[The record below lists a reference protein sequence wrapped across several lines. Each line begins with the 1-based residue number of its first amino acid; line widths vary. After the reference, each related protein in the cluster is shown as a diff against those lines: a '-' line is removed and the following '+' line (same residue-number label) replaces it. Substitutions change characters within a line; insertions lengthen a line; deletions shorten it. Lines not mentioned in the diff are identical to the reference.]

1 MFTRI
6 APAFAVAN
14 WTITHSAQFGDQ
26 IPTRSPFSIPAA
38 IRPHATRS
46 TAASNSA

>member
-6 APAFAVAN
+6 TPAFAVAN

-26 IPTRSPFSIPAA
+26 IPTRSPFWSPAA
-38 IRPHATRS
+38 SSPDATRS